1 MSALTPLRVLVVD
14 DSAADRLMAVRTLRR
29 AFKGVV
35 LQEVSTEAE
44 WDRALEQGW
53 FDLALLDY
61 HLPWADGLELLRRLH
76 QRLPG
81 IPVIMLTGTTS
92 EETLL
97 EAVPEGLEEY
107 LPKTL
112 EAYEQLPRTARF
124 ALERGRQRR
133 ALLESRETLQLVIEG
148 VKGHAIFVVDAQ
160 GRISSWNAGAQAVTG
175 YGEPEVLGKPFRLL
189 LAPDELEVELPE
201 EQLEEAARTGHVTG
215 EGWWQRKDGSRF
227 WADVTMSALHHE
239 DGGLRGYALVVR
251 DATERRRTEEFRE
264 RLLGVVG
271 HDLRGPLQAILLQ
284 ARGLHRTQQPEAVD
298 RGATRIT
305 VAAERMERL
314 IRDLLDLTRSRLG
327 GGIPVQCQHFDL
339 FALVREVTEE
349 VELVHHGSG
358 RVRMRVEGDGHGA
371 WDPGRLTQVVQN
383 LLGNAL
389 KYGTPGSPVE
399 VRLRGVPD
407 GVLLSVH
414 NDGPPIPEDLLPH
427 LFDPFRRGEGHRDRG
442 LAQGL
447 GLGLYIAHEIVRAH
461 GGSIEV
467 ASSQAE
473 GTRFEVRLPRRAP
486 PCVSAAAEDS
496 P

>member
-29 AFKGVV
+29 AFKGVAV
-35 LQEVSTEAE
+35 LEVSTEEE
-44 WDRALEQGW
+44 WERALEEGW

-81 IPVIMLTGTTS
+81 IPVIMLTGTSS

-97 EAVPEGLEEY
+97 GGVPEGLEEY

-112 EAYEQLPRTARF
+112 EAYEQLPRTVRF

-148 VKGHAIFVVDAQ
+148 VKGHAIFVVDAE

-175 YGEPEVLGKPFRLL
+175 YGEPEVLGQPFRLL
-189 LAPDELEVELPE
+189 LAPEPDVEPPE
-201 EQLEEAARTGHVTG
+201 GKLEEAARTGHVNG
-215 EGWWQRKDGSRF
+215 EGWWQHKDGSRF

-284 ARGLHRTQQPEAVD
+284 ARVLHRAQQPEAVD

-305 VAAERMERL
+305 AAAERMERL

-327 GGIPVQCQHFDL
+327 GGIPVRCQQFDL

-349 VELVHHGSG
+349 VELVHQGHG
-358 RVRMRVEGDGHGA
+358 RVRMRVEGDGEGA
-371 WDPGRLTQVVQN
+371 WDPGRLAQVVQN

-399 VRLRGVPD
+399 VRMSGAPD
-407 GVLLSVH
+407 GVLLSIQ
-414 NDGPPIPEDLLPH
+414 NDGPPIDEGLLPH
-427 LFDPFRRGEGHRDRG
+427 LFDPFRRGEGHLDRG

-447 GLGLYIAHEIVRAH
+447 GLGLYIAQEIVRAH

-467 ASSQAE
+467 SSSEAE
-473 GTRFEVRLPRRAP
+473 GTRFLVRLPRRAP
-486 PCVSAAAEDS
+486 PCVSTVAEDS